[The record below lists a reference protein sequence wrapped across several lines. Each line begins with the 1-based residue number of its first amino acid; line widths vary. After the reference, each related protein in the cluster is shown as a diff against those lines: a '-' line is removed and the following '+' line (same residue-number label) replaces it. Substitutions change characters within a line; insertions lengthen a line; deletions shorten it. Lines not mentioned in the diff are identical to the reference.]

1 MSGSWSFSNRS
12 VVEERTRFV
21 IAHEDELYTMAEL
34 CRIYGISR
42 ETGYYWLHRY
52 REGGLEAL
60 RELGRAPRRHPN
72 QTPEEIEQA
81 VLELRRGHMT
91 WGARKLKRVL
101 ERDHPGRRWPAAS
114 TMGAMLAREGLVV
127 RRRKRQRTPS
137 YRQPFAAADAPNRV
151 WCADFKGWFRTGD
164 GARMD
169 PLTSATRAALPGR
182 GENRQP
188 TGAGHLRGGVSRARH
203 AGGDSQRQRR
213 ALCLPG
219 YCRSVAAGG
228 VVDEAGD
235 CAGAHCRW
243 TSGAEWATRADAS
256 HAEAGDG
263 LAARG
268 QSTRAAA
275 SF

>member
-169 PLTSATRAALPGR
+169 PLTSATRTAA
-182 GENRQP
+182 
-188 TGAGHLRGGVSRARH
+188 T
-203 AGGDSQRQRR
+203 
-213 ALCLPG
+213 C
-219 YCRSVAAGG
+219 C
-228 VVDEAGD
+228 
-235 CAGAHCRW
+235 
-243 TSGAEWATRADAS
+243 
-256 HAEAGDG
+256 
-263 LAARG
+263 AARPWRKPTANG
-268 QSTRAAA
+268 CRPSSRRRFASTACRRRFAATTA
-275 SF
+275 RPLPPGLLPVCRGWRCGG

>member
-91 WGARKLKRVL
+91 CWSGII
-101 ERDHPGRRWPAAS
+101 PG
-114 TMGAMLAREGLVV
+114 
-127 RRRKRQRTPS
+127 
-137 YRQPFAAADAPNRV
+137 
-151 WCADFKGWFRTGD
+151 GD
-164 GARMD
+164 GRPPAPWARCW
-169 PLTSATRAALPGR
+169 R
-182 GENRQP
+182 GK
-188 TGAGHLRGGVSRARH
+188 A
-203 AGGDSQRQRR
+203 
-213 ALCLPG
+213 
-219 YCRSVAAGG
+219 
-228 VVDEAGD
+228 
-235 CAGAHCRW
+235 W
-243 TSGAEWATRADAS
+243 W
-256 HAEAGDG
+256 
-263 LAARG
+263 
-268 QSTRAAA
+268 
-275 SF
+275 